1 MPQVELAAVVSTGST
16 GGVVVWT
23 DSTADVVVSP
33 DTIARTAG
41 RVGSIA
47 SAAARGGVP
56 MRPDDEVLAAAT
68 RVFRTTQ
75 AARAFL
81 ALPTPEFG
89 GETPQELVRTGREA
103 DVLAFLARL
112 EQEAPPQPNWLF
124 SAIFGR
130 LGGR

>member
-1 MPQVELAAVVSTGST
+1 MPQVELAAVVSTGSIAGVGVST
-16 GGVVVWT
+16 G
-23 DSTADVVVSP
+23 STAGVGVST
-33 DTIARTAG
+33 DTIARMVG

-112 EQEAPPQPNWLF
+112 EQEAPPQPSWLF

-130 LGGR
+130 LRGR